1 MRNKFRESNQ
11 IVQWI
16 NKTNYSFKQ
25 YKNADVS
32 IFQRYLSTKFQVQKR
47 AFMKYFIFL
56 SQIIHLYSL
65 SFFNGKGQLL
75 YYNVAAFILVQS
87 EEEYPLIWKAEPL
100 TIQTD
105 KKVKKMTSPVT

>member
-56 SQIIHLYSL
+56 S
-65 SFFNGKGQLL
+65 
-75 YYNVAAFILVQS
+75 
-87 EEEYPLIWKAEPL
+87 
-100 TIQTD
+100 
-105 KKVKKMTSPVT
+105 